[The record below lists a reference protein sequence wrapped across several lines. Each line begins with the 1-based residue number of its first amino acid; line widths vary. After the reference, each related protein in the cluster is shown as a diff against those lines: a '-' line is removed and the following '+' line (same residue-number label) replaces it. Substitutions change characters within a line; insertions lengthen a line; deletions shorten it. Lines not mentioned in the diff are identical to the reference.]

1 MAELAVETK
10 SLTKIY
16 KSKVHALKGIDLKV
30 PAGSA
35 FGLLG
40 PNGAG
45 KSTLVKTL
53 LSIVR
58 PTSGMGWLLGRD
70 IEDKEARREVGYLP
84 EGHRFPRY
92 LTGRGVCRYFG
103 QLSGLEGPELDK
115 QVEEKLEL
123 VGMKE
128 WADTKIT
135 RYSKGMNQRVGL
147 AQAMMGKPKLVIL
160 DEPTDGVDP
169 VGRTQIRDVIK
180 SLTKQGV
187 TVFLNSHLLAEVE
200 QICDEVAIMHHG
212 SILEQGSIEEIRD
225 EVTADADMLMV
236 RFVTGEIS
244 KDLRKE
250 IKALGKKYKGMSKHG
265 GGFELGL
272 LDTSQVDP
280 VIDLLRQNEV
290 SIHAIEPRR
299 VNLEQAFIDLISQQ
313 DDQGVGG
320 TQV

>member
-1 MAELAVETK
+1 M
-10 SLTKIY
+10 
-16 KSKVHALKGIDLKV
+16 
-30 PAGSA
+30 
-35 FGLLG
+35 
-40 PNGAG
+40 
-45 KSTLVKTL
+45 
-53 LSIVR
+53 
-58 PTSGMGWLLGRD
+58 
-70 IEDKEARREVGYLP
+70 
-84 EGHRFPRY
+84 
-92 LTGRGVCRYFG
+92 CRYFG